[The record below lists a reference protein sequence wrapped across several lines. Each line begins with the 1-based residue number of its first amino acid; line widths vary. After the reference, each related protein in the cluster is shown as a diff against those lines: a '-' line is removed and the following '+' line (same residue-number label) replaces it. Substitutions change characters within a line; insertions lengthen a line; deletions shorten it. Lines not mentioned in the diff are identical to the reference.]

1 MKKSIIAGISVLAL
15 SLIGCDLSTDSDNAG
30 SKVNYQC
37 SVSYSGRALDV
48 VIDHPDLKQTLKARV
63 NLVRWEKTTR
73 PFLRSREFLWQEG
86 HTAHATAEEAEAA
99 CAAKKT
105 EIENGLNYVK
115 PGRVECA
122 SNSVTTYEYTETKAS
137 DSYRD
142 TYQKKCDD
150 FAAANR

>member
-30 SKVNYQC
+30 GKVNYQC

-63 NLVRWEKTTR
+63 NLGGAGED
-73 PFLRSREFLWQEG
+73 PFYEIES
-86 HTAHATAEEAEAA
+86 TYSYNTAEEAEAA

-115 PGRVECA
+115 PGRVECT